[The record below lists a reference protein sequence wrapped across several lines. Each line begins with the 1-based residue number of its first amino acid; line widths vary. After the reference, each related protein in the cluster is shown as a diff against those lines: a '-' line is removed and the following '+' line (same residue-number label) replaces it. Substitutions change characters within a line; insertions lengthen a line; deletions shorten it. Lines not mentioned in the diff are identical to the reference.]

1 MAGRDACLL
10 PELPEGCLFQALPM
24 LEPAS
29 YGKTEPALPTAHE
42 QVVFEEGQ
50 PSNNQV
56 EEPPLLIR
64 TEGQPVLLGTYV

>member
-1 MAGRDACLL
+1 
-10 PELPEGCLFQALPM
+10 M
-24 LEPAS
+24 LKPAS
-29 YGKTEPALPTAHE
+29 YGKTEPPLPTACE

>member
-1 MAGRDACLL
+1 
-10 PELPEGCLFQALPM
+10 M